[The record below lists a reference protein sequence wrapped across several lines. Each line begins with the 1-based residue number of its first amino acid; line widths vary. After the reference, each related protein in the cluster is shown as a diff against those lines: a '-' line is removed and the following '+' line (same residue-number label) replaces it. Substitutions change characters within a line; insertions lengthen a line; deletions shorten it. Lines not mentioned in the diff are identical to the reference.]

1 MKHIKLFEQYRLIR
15 EKNEPKSEVDHKTL
29 YKYLSPVLD
38 KDGKSVSDSE
48 SYNKLVLSKG
58 KKLDLSNFIESEK
71 PTPTQLD
78 KLPEALKK
86 LEIGI
91 YDESWSNMIEHPQD
105 IITLQKYFVKK
116 DVITNEQLI
125 KMPDFQSTLKS
136 NIKSDPTTW
145 SKENYNKIQ
154 VNQKYDDDLSS
165 VIQYLANQK

>member
-1 MKHIKLFEQYRLIR
+1 MKHIKLFEQYRLIL